1 MLIEIASIVSSLEE
15 DETVGGGG
23 GGVVEFC
30 ELLVEFCELLVEFC
44 AVELGVFDVE
54 GALATTSENLV
65 PLQFSL
71 CCLIQL
77 SLVLGHG
84 ARELHEHLPDIPA
97 SLNRMGHV
105 AMGGN
110 STSKLQV
117 QPCSS

>member
-23 GGVVEFC
+23 GGV
-30 ELLVEFCELLVEFC
+30 VEFCELLVEFC

-77 SLVLGHG
+77 SLVLRHG